1 MNANRNLQLVQSV
14 EDALGKGTTY
24 LIGNSITI
32 ADIAVFD
39 AIGGGTKVHPCA
51 VDLKSLDPEVGR
63 WFKLIENNPATANSY
78 QGRVGGRTVC
88 ATVCAIVCGSVL
100 VLSTKH
106 LQNTSSS
113 SSHLVLKVVICER
126 LHEMLA
132 GGLPNNRQLDGRDDG
147 GGVKVEKKEEAN
159 VERVREG

>member
-100 VLSTKH
+100 VLSTNTSKTPLKH
-106 LQNTSSS
+106 LLLQFSPRIESSNMR
-113 SSHLVLKVVICER
+113 K
-126 LHEMLA
+126 A
-132 GGLPNNRQLDGRDDG
+132 T
-147 GGVKVEKKEEAN
+147 
-159 VERVREG
+159 